1 MMRSSF
7 FVVIYAEFLIIIQYV
22 YGMQLNQGEI
32 FKVIIIIL
40 VKLIN

>member
-22 YGMQLNQGEI
+22 YGLQLQKGEI
-32 FKVIIIIL
+32 FFKVIL
-40 VKLIN
+40 NKT